1 MNMRAVGG
9 SVVGVSLL
17 AGLWAFGVH
26 GTTPAP
32 LPHVHTLRSATL
44 AASCPAG
51 HVPLPQ
57 AEAEVPALKDLP
69 DGGTITVIGW
79 NSRHYD
85 PCSWTIHF
93 NAQPPMSLLVR
104 LLTVAP
110 GYGYTEGGEPS
121 PARSTPIKYVLVQP
135 GSFNQ
140 VPSNTPST

>member
-17 AGLWAFGVH
+17 AGLWSFGVH
-26 GTTPAP
+26 GTTPAS
-32 LPHVHTLRSATL
+32 LPHVHTLRTATL

-85 PCSWTIHF
+85 PCSWTVGF
-93 NAQPPMSLLVR
+93 TSAPPTALLAQI
-104 LLTVAP
+104 LTVVP
-110 GYGYTEGGEPS
+110 GYGYSRGTPS
-121 PARSTPIKYVLVQP
+121 PARPTPIKYVPVQP

-140 VPSNTPST
+140 SPSNAPS